1 MQQAYIIHASRT
13 AIGSFAGSLS
23 GTRVDDLLAHLLL
36 NFKSKWEYSLE
47 LVDDVIIGCANQAG
61 EDNRNIARMSS
72 LLAGYPFSVPG
83 TTVNRLC
90 GSSLD
95 ATISAYTRIASG
107 MNDFIIVGGAE
118 SMSRAPY
125 VMSKAQTAFDRN
137 QEIFDTSIGWRFPN
151 PKMKEL
157 FPLYSMGETAEE
169 VAKLYNIARDRQD
182 QFALSSHQKAI
193 KAQTDKKFY
202 KEIVPFEIKSK
213 KETKV
218 FDQDEGPRS
227 DTSLEKLSKLKAAFR
242 DGGTVTAGNSSSIND
257 GASLVA
263 IVSETFLKRY
273 RLNPLARITSFGIKG
288 CHPNTMGLGPIDA
301 TIDLC
306 RRGQMRTEDFDLI
319 ELNEAFAAQSI
330 ACIEKLNLDPA
341 KVNINGGAIALGHPL
356 GSSGTR
362 ILGTLIHEM
371 NREPKK
377 YKNGLATMCI
387 GLGQGIAVSVENCL

>member
-13 AIGSFAGSLS
+13 AIGSFAGTLS
-23 GTRVDDLLAHLLL
+23 GTRIDDLLAHLLL

-125 VMSKAQTAFDRN
+125 VMSKAQSAFDRT
-137 QEIFDTSIGWRFPN
+137 QEMFDTSIGWRFPN
-151 PKMKEL
+151 PKMKDM
-157 FPLYSMGETAEE
+157 FPLYTMGETAEE
-169 VAKLYNIARDRQD
+169 VAKLHNISRDRQD

-193 KAQTDKKFY
+193 KAQNENKFQ
-202 KEIVPFEIKSK
+202 KEIIPFEIKSK
-213 KETKV
+213 KDSKI
-218 FDQDEGPRS
+218 FDKDEGPRS

-257 GASLVA
+257 GASLVV
-263 IVSETFLKRY
+263 IVSEAFLKRY

-319 ELNEAFAAQSI
+319 ELNEAFAAQSL
-330 ACIEKLNLDPA
+330 ACIDKLNLDPS

-377 YKNGLATMCI
+377 YKKGLATMCI

>member
-13 AIGSFAGSLS
+13 AIGSFGGSLAN
-23 GTRVDDLLAHLLL
+23 TRIDDLLAHLLVD
-36 NFKSKWEYSLE
+36 FKSKWEFSLE

-95 ATISAYTRIASG
+95 ATINAYTRIASG
-107 MNDFIIVGGAE
+107 MGDFFVIGGAE

-125 VMSKAQTAFDRN
+125 VMSKSQNAFDRN
-137 QEIFDTSIGWRFPN
+137 QEMFDTSIGWRFPN

-169 VAKLYNIARDRQD
+169 VAKLYNIDRNRQD
-182 QFALSSHQKAI
+182 EFALKSHQKAI
-193 KAQTDKKFY
+193 KAQTENKFQ
-202 KEIVPFEIKSK
+202 KQIVPFEIKNK
-213 KETKV
+213 KDTKV

-227 DTSLEKLSKLKAAFR
+227 DTSLEKLAKLKPAFR
-242 DGGTVTAGNSSSIND
+242 EGGTVTAGNSSSIND
-257 GASLVA
+257 GASLVVM
-263 IVSETFLKRY
+263 VSETFLKRY
-273 RLNPLARITSFGIKG
+273 RLNPLARVTSFGVKG
-288 CHPNTMGLGPIDA
+288 CHPNNMGLGPIEA

-306 RRGQMRTEDFDLI
+306 RRGQMRTEEFDLI
-319 ELNEAFAAQSI
+319 ELNEAFAAQSL
-330 ACIEKLNLDPA
+330 ACIDKLNFDPA
-341 KVNINGGAIALGHPL
+341 KINVNGGAIALGHPL

-362 ILGTLIHEM
+362 ILGTLVHEM
-371 NREPKK
+371 NREPTK
-377 YKNGLATMCI
+377 YKKGLATMCI